1 MQLFVHGLVPGLV
14 LILLAVALSF
24 FAVPMLAPAVLLGGS
39 VVLFAIALYVHWSKF
54 GRDEYEK
61 SALWYNAKDY
71 LPLIMVAVIIIGCAI
86 FWSMNQAASSGAV
99 PALQGGYF
107 GPSNMSEIS
116 MPAFGGGLMDIAMT
130 AGSRIQS
137 LLKKGRL
144 PN

>member
-1 MQLFVHGLVPGLV
+1 MELFIHGLVPGLV

-24 FAVPMLAPAVLLGGS
+24 FALPMLAPAVLLGGTCT
-39 VVLFAIALYVHWSKF
+39 LLAIALYIHWSKF
-54 GRDEYEK
+54 GRDEYK
-61 SALWYNAKDY
+61 SSALWYNAKDY
-71 LPLIMVAVIIIGCAI
+71 LPLIMIAVIIIGCALY
-86 FWSMNQAASSGAV
+86 WAMNKAASSGAS
-99 PALQGGYF
+99 PALLGGYF

>member
-1 MQLFVHGLVPGLV
+1 MQLFIHGLVPGLV

-24 FAVPMLAPAVLLGGS
+24 FAVPMLAPAVLLGGTCT
-39 VVLFAIALYVHWSKF
+39 LLAIALYVHWSKF

-71 LPLIMVAVIIIGCAI
+71 LPLIMVAVVIIGCAI
-86 FWSMNQAASSGAV
+86 FWAMNQAASTGAA
-99 PALQGGYF
+99 PALQGGFF

-116 MPAFGGGLMDIAMT
+116 MPAFGGSLSDIAMT

-137 LLKKGRL
+137 LFKKGRL
-144 PN
+144 P